1 MSSRLPGLVSPLE
14 MSKVSPF
21 FHIFSWMVST
31 RKRKLLHLKSVSLGT
46 LVGWIWKSLRWQQI
60 DRKVLVAN
68 HLRPVALTGF
78 SGRLWWSKQDRSM
91 LHEICVFCMW
101 HNVPE
106 KSRATSP
113 SNAPCKAVRFRQL
126 QTRWRTTGL
135 DGPQMTHWSTLKTW
149 ALERM
154 TSPSK
159 SSSDQFPGVPCIL
172 DASRIGF
179 SSHSVYQKDL
189 LDCLIHIIVD
199 MPILDTAILGIILY
213 HFLTSW
219 LDRSRGNRSW
229 ALSELS
235 SELEHQCDR
244 EASELVI
251 WRVSVGHLMDRLPAP
266 GRHYT
271 TASARCGSLI
281 YDV

>member
-1 MSSRLPGLVSPLE
+1 M
-14 MSKVSPF
+14 KD
-21 FHIFSWMVST
+21 HW
-31 RKRKLLHLKSVSLGT
+31 
-46 LVGWIWKSLRWQQI
+46 
-60 DRKVLVAN
+60 
-68 HLRPVALTGF
+68 TG
-78 SGRLWWSKQDRSM
+78 
-91 LHEICVFCMW
+91 
-101 HNVPE
+101 
-106 KSRATSP
+106 
-113 SNAPCKAVRFRQL
+113 
-126 QTRWRTTGL
+126 RTTN
-135 DGPQMTHWSTLKTW
+135 DTLKYIEDLS
-149 ALERM
+149 AGAYD

-159 SSSDQFPGVPCIL
+159 SSSDQFPGVPCIW

-199 MPILDTAILGIILY
+199 MPILDTAILGIILC

-219 LDRSRGNRSW
+219 LDRSPANRSW